1 MARGLRA
8 PACVARGNAPASGAH
23 RQRRRTSRHGR
34 DRAGCRTAVDI
45 LKEIRMTGTRW
56 MKGLALGAVIGCSAA
71 CLPAQAQKAIKIGVL
86 IPVSGPASYFGVQDK
101 EGIDL
106 ALEQINRGNG
116 VNGYRLEVKV
126 EDSACS
132 PLQATNTAKRM
143 LEQFKPDVVIGE
155 ECSDASLAIAPLLDR
170 AHVPMLNAGSATN
183 QLTESGYT
191 FVFRIFP
198 TARQQG
204 IRLGRNAYEKL
215 GARNAVLLFE
225 KTNAG
230 VDNADGFAK
239 EFEAAGGKVLARI
252 DFGRDVNDFTPIA
265 TRIAALGKVDVLPT
279 FGLEGQQVR
288 LSQALAQAQVVK
300 GGGGTG
306 VQVGSIW
313 LPWGFEAKAGKA
325 AVGYIRIVQFDPT
338 EKRKVVTDFIA
349 AYRARYGAD
358 KTPTH
363 INAHAY
369 DAIQLVAEAV
379 RQGAT
384 DAQSIRDRLAKI
396 KDLELTTGRITFDAS
411 GQNVDPSAI
420 HFVETQPDLSWKG
433 LAW

>member
-1 MARGLRA
+1 ML
-8 PACVARGNAPASGAH
+8 
-23 RQRRRTSRHGR
+23 QRRLLEVL
-34 DRAGCRTAVDI
+34 ALCAAIGC
-45 LKEIRMTGTRW
+45 
-56 MKGLALGAVIGCSAA
+56 GLASA
-71 CLPAQAQKAIKIGVL
+71 PAQAQKTIKIGVL
-86 IPVSGPASYFGVQDK
+86 IPVSGPASYFGVQGK
-101 EGIDL
+101 EGMDL
-106 ALEQINRGNG
+106 ALDQINRGSG
-116 VNGYRLEVKV
+116 VNGNHFEVKI

-155 ECSDASLAIAPLLDR
+155 ECSDASLAIAPIFEQ

-183 QLTESGYT
+183 QLTESGYKY
-191 FVFRIFP
+191 VFRIFP
-198 TARQQG
+198 NAKQQG
-204 IRLGRNAYEKL
+204 IPLGRNAYAKL
-215 GARNAVLLFE
+215 GARTAVLLYE

-230 VDNADGFAK
+230 VDNAEGFAK
-239 EFEAAGGKVLARI
+239 EFEATGGKILARI

-300 GGGGTG
+300 GGGGSG
-306 VQVGSIW
+306 IQMGSIW
-313 LPWGFEAKAGKA
+313 LPWGYDAKAGQA
-325 AVGYIRIVQFDPT
+325 SVGYVRIVQFDPT

-349 AYRARYGAD
+349 AFRARYGAD

-369 DAIQLVAEAV
+369 DTLQLIAEAV

-384 DAQSIRDRLAKI
+384 DAESIRDRFSRI
-396 KDLELTTGRITFDAS
+396 KDLELTTGKITFDAS
-411 GQNVDPSAI
+411 GQTVDPSVI
-420 HFVETQPDLSWKG
+420 HFVETQPDLSWKS
-433 LAW
+433 LPW